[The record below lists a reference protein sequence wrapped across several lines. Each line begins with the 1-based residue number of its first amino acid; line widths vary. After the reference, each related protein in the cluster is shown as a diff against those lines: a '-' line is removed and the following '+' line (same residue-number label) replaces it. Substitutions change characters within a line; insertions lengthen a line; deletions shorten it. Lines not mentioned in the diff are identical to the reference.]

1 MVDRRVARTR
11 AMLQQAHLSLIVEKG
26 YDATTVE
33 DICEAANIGRSTF
46 YAHYT
51 NKEDMHRRGLEAL
64 RRELTE
70 HRDAVRGT
78 DVGGQGLAFSLP
90 MFEHA
95 RAHLDLHRAL
105 MGSRGGVIAVAE
117 IRQMLCEVVRAE
129 LPPTSGA
136 AEVAPPREFLVQ
148 YLVGAYLAVLTWWL
162 DQGAEPLPQEMDAQF
177 RRLAGEGLQAWR

>member
-11 AMLQQAHLSLIVEKG
+11 EMLQRAHLSLIVEKG

-70 HRDAVRGT
+70 HRDMMRAADPGGRG
-78 DVGGQGLAFSLP
+78 LEFSLP

-95 RAHLDLHRAL
+95 RAHLDLYRAL
-105 MGSRGGVIAVAE
+105 TGSRGGVIAVAA
-117 IRQMLCEVVRAE
+117 IRQMLCELVRAE
-129 LPPTSGA
+129 LPAAGGA
-136 AEVAPPREFLVQ
+136 ADPPREFFVQ

-162 DQGAEPLPQEMDAQF
+162 DEGAERSPQDMDARF